1 MWSWENFFLCIDRVL
16 IFFFCILV
24 LREYLVLLES
34 RIPVLVARAV
44 RIVALS
50 ISFREQTKRANQ

>member
-1 MWSWENFFLCIDRVL
+1 MWSWGNSFLCIDRVL
-16 IFFFCILV
+16 IFFCILV
-24 LREYLVLLES
+24 LREYWALAES
-34 RIPVLVARAV
+34 RIPVLAARAV